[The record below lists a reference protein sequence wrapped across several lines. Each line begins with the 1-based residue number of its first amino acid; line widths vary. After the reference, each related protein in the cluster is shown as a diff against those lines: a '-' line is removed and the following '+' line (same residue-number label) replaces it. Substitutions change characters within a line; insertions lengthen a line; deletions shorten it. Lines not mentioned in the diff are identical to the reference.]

1 MADPRFVH
9 LRVHSDFS
17 MVDGLQKI
25 GPIVSA
31 AAANNMPALALTDQM
46 NMCGLVRFYGSAH
59 GKRIKPQVGA
69 DV

>member
-1 MADPRFVH
+1 MADPRFIH

-31 AAANNMPALALTDQM
+31 AAAPTM
-46 NMCGLVRFYGSAH
+46 GLIFCRPSTMEKSV
-59 GKRIKPQVGA
+59 
-69 DV
+69 

>member
-1 MADPRFVH
+1 MADPRFIH

-31 AAANNMPALALTDQM
+31 AAANNMPALA
-46 NMCGLVRFYGSAH
+46 
-59 GKRIKPQVGA
+59 
-69 DV
+69 